1 MKEPCEKCKALF
13 QMRIGELEKRMD
25 YKFEQRTRR
34 VELLKGSS
42 VKKVRIATHFQPE
55 WNTSQQ
61 RMSATSALPH
71 SSQSL
76 GSRS

>member
-42 VKKVRIATHFQPE
+42 VNLLSPISIHSE
-55 WNTSQQ
+55 
-61 RMSATSALPH
+61 LPI
-71 SSQSL
+71 
-76 GSRS
+76 